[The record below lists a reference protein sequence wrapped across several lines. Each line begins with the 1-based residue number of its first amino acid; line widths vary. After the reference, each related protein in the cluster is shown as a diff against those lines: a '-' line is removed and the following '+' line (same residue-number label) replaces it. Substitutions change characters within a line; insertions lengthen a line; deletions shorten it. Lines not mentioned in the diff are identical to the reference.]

1 MVNRGMERKEESARP
16 LRSSTLRIH
25 CLETDK
31 ERLRCSWSTSIPDN
45 RDSSPSAIKLRDFLS
60 LSLPS
65 SREQPIPLSPVDCHL
80 EIPRRS
86 SSPPPRAFTYLP
98 KIFAKFHRYRENS
111 KSKQRAILLIPS
123 SYVPSQSLYP
133 FANFFL
139 FIYIYIE

>member
-60 LSLPS
+60 LSLFLPLENNQSPS
-65 SREQPIPLSPVDCHL
+65 PLSTVISKFPDV
-80 EIPRRS
+80 PP
-86 SSPPPRAFTYLP
+86 PPPRAFTYLP

-133 FANFFL
+133 FANFFP
-139 FIYIYIE
+139 FIYIYI